1 METWRWSWLSDLDVV
16 GSYRTYEEW
25 KPSFLMASSFLLY
38 SSYRTYEEWK
48 QGNGISESEAGSS
61 SYRTYEEWKL
71 ACVCRFLISCS

>member
-1 METWRWSWLSDLDVV
+1 
-16 GSYRTYEEW
+16 
-25 KPSFLMASSFLLY
+25 MASSFLLY